1 MKKKPKLITYQMSMT
16 EEEFKRHLDFV
27 EKNAPQIEA
36 ELNALKERMA
46 SELRRRSKLED
57 SEEVQDISVPGNG
70 NSGLSTGRSSKDKDP
85 VVDSGENRRN
95 EILEKYRGLKP
106 GERVRV
112 TWITKSKPSYRTDGY
127 IDYIQGED
135 VFVFSR
141 HAKMHLNSYPKRYR
155 KDLSEL
161 TLIEEN

>member
-1 MKKKPKLITYQMSMT
+1 MKKKPKVITYQMSMT
-16 EEEFKRHLDFV
+16 EAEFKRHNEFV
-27 EKNAPQIEA
+27 EKNAHQIEA
-36 ELNALKERMA
+36 ELYALKAKLALEV
-46 SELRRRSKLED
+46 RRRSELED
-57 SEEVQDISVPGNG
+57 SKKVQDVSVPSNG
-70 NSGLSTGRSSKDKDP
+70 DSGLSTGRPSEDKDS

-135 VFVFSR
+135 VFV
-141 HAKMHLNSYPKRYR
+141 
-155 KDLSEL
+155 
-161 TLIEEN
+161 